1 MDGQASSSTCS
12 TVEQKWSDED
22 VDNIVTVFTREL
34 GSLKKLPSRS
44 QVRITFKEHL
54 VEVLQRKTYQC
65 CCNKIKH
72 LVVEEGSV
80 DFKTKDLTGF
90 SDFFRSWMK
99 IIEYREISIQY
110 CPKVSYHLLSRF
122 ARDVSHFSW
131 ESLKQLLWHILHIRN
146 RLCDTVNWQIGGTE
160 RQKIPQEKFFKCPS
174 LIKLGY
180 WLDLSISKLVSS
192 C

>member
-1 MDGQASSSTCS
+1 MVDYLRNLQKNEPRKDPKELSAIQKKDMVEQWLKSTDCQASSSTSSTGS
-12 TVEQKWSDED
+12 TVKLKWSDDD
-22 VDNIVTVFTREL
+22 VDKIVTVFTREL

-90 SDFFRSWMK
+90 SDFFRS
-99 IIEYREISIQY
+99 
-110 CPKVSYHLLSRF
+110 
-122 ARDVSHFSW
+122 
-131 ESLKQLLWHILHIRN
+131 
-146 RLCDTVNWQIGGTE
+146 
-160 RQKIPQEKFFKCPS
+160 
-174 LIKLGY
+174 
-180 WLDLSISKLVSS
+180 
-192 C
+192 